1 MTRSSISDSPNPDPH
16 GGRVSVDSWLDSRLH
31 RAYLQE
37 QAMGLWRFYS
47 YRAIDSQGG
56 FFDLDAEGSPR
67 DTGERSLVATTRM
80 IHCYSIAYAAGI
92 PAAKEM
98 VAHGLAHMNDLWDE
112 QRGGWFWSRDEAGPV
127 DPRKLNYGHAFAI
140 LAGASATD
148 AGIAGGRQLLDRA
161 LAIHDRYFWDEDA
174 GAAADEY
181 LPDWSTQMP
190 YRGQNGNMHLCEA
203 YLAAAGATG
212 DPMYVDRARRIAE
225 LIIRT
230 SAQASGW
237 RVPEHYSQSWEPDY
251 DFGRDAEFDVWKPFG
266 ATVGHGFEWSRL
278 LLQVWNASGRRD
290 EWLRTASRGLFE
302 RAWTDGWDAERGGLV
317 FTTDWQGQTMNADRY
332 HWVLAEAI
340 SAAAAL
346 LVACEHDDATESR
359 YRELWGF
366 TDRYLIDHQLG
377 GWFHQL
383 DNHNQVTADP
393 WFGKPDIYHA
403 LTACLLPVLGPLE
416 PLLTRAVR

>member
-1 MTRSSISDSPNPDPH
+1 MTQSGSSDGLGEGPDKPR
-16 GGRVSVDSWLDSRLH
+16 GSTGSWLNSPLH
-31 RAYLQE
+31 NAYLQE
-37 QAMGLWRFYS
+37 QAMGLWSFYS
-47 YRAIDSQGG
+47 YRAIDPRGG
-56 FFDLDAEGSPR
+56 FFDLDVEGSPR
-67 DTGERSLVATTRM
+67 NTGERSLVATTRM

-92 PAAKEM
+92 PAAREM
-98 VAHGLAHMNDLWDE
+98 AGHGLDHMDALWD
-112 QRGGWFWSRDEAGPV
+112 QQSGGWFWSRDDAGPV
-127 DPRKLNYGHAFAI
+127 DRRKLNYGHAFAI

-161 LAIHDRYFWDEDA
+161 LAIHDRYFWDEAA
-174 GAAADEY
+174 GAAVDEY
-181 LPDWSTQMP
+181 LPDWSTQLP

-212 DPMYVDRARRIAE
+212 DRKYVDRARRIAE

-230 SAQASGW
+230 NAQSSAW
-237 RVPEHYSQSWEPDY
+237 RIPEHFSASWEPDY
-251 DFGRDAEFDVWKPFG
+251 DFGRDANFDVWKPFG

-278 LLQVWNASGRRD
+278 LLQVWDASGRRD
-290 EWLRTASRGLFE
+290 EWLRSASLALFE

-317 FTTDWQGQTMNADRY
+317 FTTDWHGRTMNADRY

-346 LVACEHDDATESR
+346 LVAREHDHITESR

-366 TDRYLIDHQLG
+366 TDRYLIDHQVG

-383 DNHNQVTADP
+383 DSRNRVTADP

-403 LTACLLPVLGPLE
+403 LTSCLLPVFGPLE
-416 PLLTRAVR
+416 PLLARAVR